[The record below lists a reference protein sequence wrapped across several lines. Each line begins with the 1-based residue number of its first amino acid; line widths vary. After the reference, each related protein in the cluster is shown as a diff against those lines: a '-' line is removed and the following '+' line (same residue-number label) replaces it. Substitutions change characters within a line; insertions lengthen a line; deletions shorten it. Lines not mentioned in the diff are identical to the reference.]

1 MLMCSGDGNQMEV
14 FLMLLSVP
22 LALAG
27 GFAMDAASNDDH
39 NSEDSAPQSDEGLDP
54 DAEPII

>member
-1 MLMCSGDGNQMEV
+1 MLMRCGDGNQMEV
-14 FLMLLSVP
+14 FLVLLSLP

-39 NSEDSAPQSDEGLDP
+39 NSEDSAPQSEEGLDP

>member
-1 MLMCSGDGNQMEV
+1 MEV
-14 FLMLLSVP
+14 FLVLLSLP

-39 NSEDSAPQSDEGLDP
+39 NSEDSAPQSEEGLDP